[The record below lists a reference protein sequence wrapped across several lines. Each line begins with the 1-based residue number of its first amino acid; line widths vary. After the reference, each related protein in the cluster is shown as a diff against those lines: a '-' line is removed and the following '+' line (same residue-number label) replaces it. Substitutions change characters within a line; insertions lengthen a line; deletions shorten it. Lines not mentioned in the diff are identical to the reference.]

1 MNLWTRFR
9 SLHWGWQIVVVGALI
24 VFYPFLLIVLPV
36 AVYFSLKQKPRA
48 YRLAGMLVAILPVF
62 VFAAVSSVR
71 NYDYDDIQRQIDE
84 LDSQKHGT
92 ELLVQ
97 KTIPPSGDTS
107 AAAPA
112 QHAEPAKTETP
123 FERIV
128 SIVGKYDEYPLISNL
143 ANINARNPQP
153 PYEVIVVMENVK
165 SCFSAKDKALNIMR
179 DLYLDPIAGSAIV
192 RVKAINNAYL
202 SASLGA
208 NDARS
213 VSPET
218 WKGNGPTNFIKA
230 LQGGADYDMDDVQE
244 ATSRTVAGY
253 TFAELSYE
261 CL

>member
-9 SLHWGWQIVVVGALI
+9 SLHWEWQIAVVGALI
-24 VFYPFLLIVLPV
+24 VFYPLLLIALPV
-36 AVYFSLKQKPRA
+36 AAYYGLKGRSRA
-48 YRLAGMLVAILPVF
+48 HRLAGVMAALLPIV
-62 VFAAVSSVR
+62 VFAAVTSSGSEGA
-71 NYDYDDIQRQIDE
+71 DDIRRQLDA

-97 KTIPPSGDTS
+97 RTETSTS
-107 AAAPA
+107 ANPTPD
-112 QHAEPAKTETP
+112 AEPTKAETP
-123 FERIV
+123 YERIV
-128 SIVGKYDEYPLISNL
+128 SIVGKYDEYPFISNL
-143 ANINARNPQP
+143 ADINARSPQP

-179 DLYLDPIAGSAIV
+179 DLYLDPVASPAIV

-208 NDARS
+208 DDARS
-213 VSPET
+213 VSAET
-218 WKGNGPTNFIKA
+218 WRGNGPTNFIKA

-244 ATSRTVAGY
+244 ATSRTVSGY
-253 TFAELSYE
+253 TFAEVSYD